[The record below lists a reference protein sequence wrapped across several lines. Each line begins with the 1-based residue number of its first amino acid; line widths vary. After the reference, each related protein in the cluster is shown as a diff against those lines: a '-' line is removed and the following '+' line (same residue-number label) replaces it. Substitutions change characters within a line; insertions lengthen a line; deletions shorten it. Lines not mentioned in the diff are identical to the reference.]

1 VRRVLLAGLFA
12 ASLSGCAPQ
21 AIVVVLPEPDGSS
34 GAVTVSDGQG
44 SVLLDRPYAAGEVS
58 RGKVSA
64 ASSDRERVEKM
75 FGDALAAQP
84 ILPSRFR
91 LYFEWDSNTMTADSK
106 RRYGEVFADI
116 RRRSVYQVEVVGHTD
131 TFGEKQYNHQLSLER
146 AKSIRDLLVRDG
158 LDREAISIAGRGEL
172 DPVVKTADRV
182 SEPQNRR
189 VEITVR

>member
-1 VRRVLLAGLFA
+1 MRRVLLAGLFA